1 MFIDPVYLMFLLPG
15 LILAA
20 VASMLVKTTFS
31 RYARVRA
38 YSGMTGAQAA
48 ERMLRANGV
57 FDVQVEQTQGFL
69 SDHYD
74 PTRKVLRLSPDVY
87 GSNSL
92 SAVGVACH
100 EAGHALQHAAA
111 YAPLTLR
118 TLLVPATNFASMF
131 AFYVF
136 FAGLLFNSQSLVYI
150 GCALFAVGFLF
161 AVVTLPVEWDA
172 SARAKQHLATTGIVS
187 PDQVQHAGRVLNA
200 AFLTYLAGAVSSL
213 CLLYFMFRRVT
224 WRTQGKVIGEHHSRK
239 PVSLS
244 RSPAGAGPGI
254 HSLLERIAPREL
266 ISNASDAIDR
276 AQYLGLTD
284 VADRR
289 CAGWKIDLIVD
300 KEDKTLTITDN
311 GIGMNEEDLDKN
323 LGVIANSGT
332 KAFAQA
338 LKEKQQTNIPEL
350 IGQFGVGFYAAFMV
364 AESVTVITLKR
375 GEGQKAVKWTSTG
388 TGSYTLE
395 EAARDK
401 PGTTIVLKLREG
413 MEEFLNE
420 WRLHELVKKYSD
432 FIAYPIR
439 FSDTGEAPAEDAQP
453 FNTMKAI
460 WKRPKSELTEEAT
473 NEFYTHLT
481 HDYNPPLKTIPM
493 SVEGVVEFKALL
505 FLPKQAGID
514 LMMPNKKYGLHL
526 YVRNVFIGADFD
538 LLLPEYL
545 RFVKGVVDSSDLP
558 LNVSR
563 EMLQDDA
570 VIRKIKSNITGKVL
584 STLAEMMADEPETYT
599 AFFTAFGRVLKEG
612 LHHDYENAD
621 KLKALMMFR
630 SATRDGNALI
640 SLADYVKAMPET
652 QQDIYYLIAEDLE
665 TAKRAPHIEALTKRG
680 YDVLLFTD
688 PIDQWIADTLREFEG
703 KKLVAVDKGALE
715 VGTDEEK
722 AAAKKKIETAADD
735 FKELTAFIQEHL
747 KDHVKEVRFSP
758 RLTDSACCLVA
769 DENALNP
776 SMERLMRAM
785 NQDVPKQLRTLELN
799 PDHAV
804 IARMKSML
812 EADKADPR
820 LADFADL
827 LFGQALLAEGSAP
840 QNPQRFTQLVAE
852 LMTQV

>member
-1 MFIDPVYLMFLLPG
+1 MSKKTHIFKAEIQQVLD
-15 LILAA
+15 
-20 VASMLVKTTFS
+20 LV
-31 RYARVRA
+31 
-38 YSGMTGAQAA
+38 
-48 ERMLRANGV
+48 
-57 FDVQVEQTQGFL
+57 
-69 SDHYD
+69 
-74 PTRKVLRLSPDVY
+74 
-87 GSNSL
+87 
-92 SAVGVACH
+92 
-100 EAGHALQHAAA
+100 
-111 YAPLTLR
+111 
-118 TLLVPATNFASMF
+118 
-131 AFYVF
+131 
-136 FAGLLFNSQSLVYI
+136 
-150 GCALFAVGFLF
+150 
-161 AVVTLPVEWDA
+161 
-172 SARAKQHLATTGIVS
+172 
-187 PDQVQHAGRVLNA
+187 
-200 AFLTYLAGAVSSL
+200 
-213 CLLYFMFRRVT
+213 
-224 WRTQGKVIGEHHSRK
+224 
-239 PVSLS
+239 
-244 RSPAGAGPGI
+244 I
-254 HSLLERIAPREL
+254 HSLYSKKEIFLREL

-284 VADRR
+284 KSVVAD
-289 CAGWKIDLIVD
+289 APVWKIDLIVD
-300 KEDKTLTITDN
+300 KEDKTLAIADN
-311 GIGMNEEDLDKN
+311 GIGMSEEELDKN

-364 AESVTVITLKR
+364 AETVTVITLKR
-375 GEGQKAVKWTSTG
+375 GEGQKAVKWSSAG
-388 TGSYTLE
+388 DGSYSLE

-413 MEEFLNE
+413 MDDFLNE

-439 FSDTGEAPAEDAQP
+439 FSDTGEAPKEDAQP
-453 FNTMKAI
+453 LNTMKAL
-460 WKRPKSELTEEAT
+460 WKRPKSELAEEET
-473 NEFYTHLT
+473 NKFYTHLT

-493 SVEGVVEFKALL
+493 SVEGAVEFKALL
-505 FLPKQAGID
+505 FLPKQAGFD
-514 LMMPNKKYGLHL
+514 LMMPNKKHGLHL

-570 VIRKIKSNITGKVL
+570 VIRKIKSNITGKIL
-584 STLAEMMADEPETYT
+584 GTLAEMMADAPETYT

-612 LHHDYENAD
+612 LHNDYENGD

-665 TAKRAPHIEALTKRG
+665 TARHAPHIEALTQRG

-688 PIDQWIADTLREFEG
+688 PIDQWVVDTLREFDG

-722 AAAKKKIETAADD
+722 AAAKKKIEAAAGD
-735 FKELTAFIQEHL
+735 FKELTALIQEHL
-747 KDHVKEVRFSP
+747 KDDVKEVRFSP
-758 RLTDSACCLVA
+758 RLTGSACCLVA
-769 DENALNP
+769 DEHALNP

-785 NQDVPKQLRTLELN
+785 NQEVPKQLRTLGLN

-812 EADKADPR
+812 ETDKTDTR
-820 LADFADL
+820 LADYADL
-827 LFGQALLAEGSAP
+827 LFGQALLAEGASP
-840 QNPQRFTQLVAE
+840 KNPQRFTRLVAE
-852 LMTQV
+852 LMAQV

>member
-1 MFIDPVYLMFLLPG
+1 MSKKTHIFKAEIQQVLD
-15 LILAA
+15 
-20 VASMLVKTTFS
+20 LV
-31 RYARVRA
+31 
-38 YSGMTGAQAA
+38 
-48 ERMLRANGV
+48 
-57 FDVQVEQTQGFL
+57 
-69 SDHYD
+69 
-74 PTRKVLRLSPDVY
+74 
-87 GSNSL
+87 
-92 SAVGVACH
+92 
-100 EAGHALQHAAA
+100 
-111 YAPLTLR
+111 
-118 TLLVPATNFASMF
+118 
-131 AFYVF
+131 
-136 FAGLLFNSQSLVYI
+136 
-150 GCALFAVGFLF
+150 
-161 AVVTLPVEWDA
+161 
-172 SARAKQHLATTGIVS
+172 
-187 PDQVQHAGRVLNA
+187 
-200 AFLTYLAGAVSSL
+200 
-213 CLLYFMFRRVT
+213 
-224 WRTQGKVIGEHHSRK
+224 
-239 PVSLS
+239 
-244 RSPAGAGPGI
+244 I
-254 HSLLERIAPREL
+254 HSLYSKKEIFLREL

-284 VADRR
+284 KSIVAD
-289 CAGWKIDLIVD
+289 APVWKIDLIVD

-311 GIGMNEEDLDKN
+311 GIGMSEEDLDKN
-323 LGVIANSGT
+323 LGVIASSGT

-364 AESVTVITLKR
+364 AETVTVITLKR
-375 GEGQKAVKWTSTG
+375 GEGQKAVKWSSTG
-388 TGSYTLE
+388 AGSYTLE
-395 EAARDK
+395 DAARDK

-460 WKRPKSELTEEAT
+460 WKRPKSELTEEET
-473 NEFYTHLT
+473 NKFYTHLT
-481 HDYNPPLKTIPM
+481 HDYTPPLKTIPM
-493 SVEGVVEFKALL
+493 SVEGAVEFKALL

-545 RFVKGVVDSSDLP
+545 RFVRGVVDSSDLP

-584 STLAEMMADEPETYT
+584 STLAEMMADTPDTYT
-599 AFFTAFGRVLKEG
+599 TFFTAFGRVLKEG
-612 LHHDYENAD
+612 LHQDYENAD

-722 AAAKKKIETAADD
+722 AAAKKKIETATDD

-747 KDHVKEVRFSP
+747 KEHVKEVRFSP

-785 NQDVPKQLRTLELN
+785 NQEVPKQLRTLELN

-812 EADKADPR
+812 ETDKADPR
-820 LADFADL
+820 LADFTDL

>member
-1 MFIDPVYLMFLLPG
+1 MSKKTHIFKAEIQQVLD
-15 LILAA
+15 
-20 VASMLVKTTFS
+20 LV
-31 RYARVRA
+31 
-38 YSGMTGAQAA
+38 
-48 ERMLRANGV
+48 
-57 FDVQVEQTQGFL
+57 
-69 SDHYD
+69 
-74 PTRKVLRLSPDVY
+74 
-87 GSNSL
+87 
-92 SAVGVACH
+92 
-100 EAGHALQHAAA
+100 
-111 YAPLTLR
+111 
-118 TLLVPATNFASMF
+118 
-131 AFYVF
+131 
-136 FAGLLFNSQSLVYI
+136 
-150 GCALFAVGFLF
+150 
-161 AVVTLPVEWDA
+161 
-172 SARAKQHLATTGIVS
+172 
-187 PDQVQHAGRVLNA
+187 
-200 AFLTYLAGAVSSL
+200 
-213 CLLYFMFRRVT
+213 
-224 WRTQGKVIGEHHSRK
+224 
-239 PVSLS
+239 
-244 RSPAGAGPGI
+244 I
-254 HSLLERIAPREL
+254 HSLYSKKEIFLREL

-284 VADRR
+284 KSIVAD
-289 CAGWKIDLIVD
+289 APVWKIDLIVD

-311 GIGMNEEDLDKN
+311 GIGMSEEDLDKN
-323 LGVIANSGT
+323 LGVIASSGT

-375 GEGQKAVKWTSTG
+375 GEDQKAVKWTSTG

-584 STLAEMMADEPETYT
+584 STLAEMMADTPDTYT
-599 AFFTAFGRVLKEG
+599 TFFTAFGRVLKEG
-612 LHHDYENAD
+612 LHQDYENAD

-640 SLADYVKAMPET
+640 SLADYVKVMPET

-722 AAAKKKIETAADD
+722 AAAKKKIETATDD
-735 FKELTAFIQEHL
+735 FKDLTAFIQEHL
-747 KDHVKEVRFSP
+747 KEHVKEVRFSP

-785 NQDVPKQLRTLELN
+785 NQEVPKQLRTLELN

-812 EADKADPR
+812 ETDKADPR
-820 LADFADL
+820 LADFTDL

-840 QNPQRFTQLVAE
+840 KNPQRFTQLVAE

>member
-1 MFIDPVYLMFLLPG
+1 MSKKTHIFKAEIQQVLD
-15 LILAA
+15 
-20 VASMLVKTTFS
+20 LV
-31 RYARVRA
+31 
-38 YSGMTGAQAA
+38 
-48 ERMLRANGV
+48 
-57 FDVQVEQTQGFL
+57 
-69 SDHYD
+69 
-74 PTRKVLRLSPDVY
+74 
-87 GSNSL
+87 
-92 SAVGVACH
+92 
-100 EAGHALQHAAA
+100 
-111 YAPLTLR
+111 
-118 TLLVPATNFASMF
+118 
-131 AFYVF
+131 
-136 FAGLLFNSQSLVYI
+136 
-150 GCALFAVGFLF
+150 
-161 AVVTLPVEWDA
+161 
-172 SARAKQHLATTGIVS
+172 
-187 PDQVQHAGRVLNA
+187 
-200 AFLTYLAGAVSSL
+200 
-213 CLLYFMFRRVT
+213 
-224 WRTQGKVIGEHHSRK
+224 
-239 PVSLS
+239 
-244 RSPAGAGPGI
+244 I
-254 HSLLERIAPREL
+254 HSLYSKKEIFLREL

-284 VADRR
+284 KSVVAD
-289 CAGWKIDLIVD
+289 APVWKIDLIVD
-300 KEDKTLTITDN
+300 KEDKTLAIADN
-311 GIGMNEEDLDKN
+311 GIGMSEEELDKN

-364 AESVTVITLKR
+364 AETVTVITLKR
-375 GEGQKAVKWTSTG
+375 GEGQKAVKWSSAG
-388 TGSYTLE
+388 DGSYSLE

-413 MEEFLNE
+413 MDDFLNE

-439 FSDTGEAPAEDAQP
+439 FSDTGEAPKEDAQP
-453 FNTMKAI
+453 LNTMKAL
-460 WKRPKSELTEEAT
+460 WKRPKSELAEEET
-473 NEFYTHLT
+473 NKFYTHLT

-493 SVEGVVEFKALL
+493 SVEGAVEFKALL
-505 FLPKQAGID
+505 FLPKQAGFD
-514 LMMPNKKYGLHL
+514 LMMPNKKHGLHL

-570 VIRKIKSNITGKVL
+570 VIRKIKSNITGKIL
-584 STLAEMMADEPETYT
+584 GTLAEMMADAPETYT

-612 LHHDYENAD
+612 LHNDYENGD
-621 KLKALMMFR
+621 KLKALMLFR

-665 TAKRAPHIEALTKRG
+665 TARHAPHIEALTQRG

-688 PIDQWIADTLREFEG
+688 PIDQWVVDTLREFDG

-722 AAAKKKIETAADD
+722 AAAKKKIEAAAGD
-735 FKELTAFIQEHL
+735 FKELTALIQEHL
-747 KDHVKEVRFSP
+747 KDDVKEVRFSP
-758 RLTDSACCLVA
+758 RLTGSACCLVA
-769 DENALNP
+769 DEHALNP

-785 NQDVPKQLRTLELN
+785 NQEVPKQLRTLELN

-812 EADKADPR
+812 ETDKNDTR
-820 LADFADL
+820 LADYADL
-827 LFGQALLAEGSAP
+827 LFGQALLAEGASP
-840 QNPQRFTQLVAE
+840 KNPQRFTQLVAE
-852 LMTQV
+852 LMAQV

>member
-1 MFIDPVYLMFLLPG
+1 MSKKTRVFKAEVQQVLD
-15 LILAA
+15 
-20 VASMLVKTTFS
+20 LV
-31 RYARVRA
+31 
-38 YSGMTGAQAA
+38 
-48 ERMLRANGV
+48 
-57 FDVQVEQTQGFL
+57 
-69 SDHYD
+69 
-74 PTRKVLRLSPDVY
+74 
-87 GSNSL
+87 
-92 SAVGVACH
+92 
-100 EAGHALQHAAA
+100 
-111 YAPLTLR
+111 
-118 TLLVPATNFASMF
+118 
-131 AFYVF
+131 
-136 FAGLLFNSQSLVYI
+136 
-150 GCALFAVGFLF
+150 
-161 AVVTLPVEWDA
+161 
-172 SARAKQHLATTGIVS
+172 
-187 PDQVQHAGRVLNA
+187 
-200 AFLTYLAGAVSSL
+200 
-213 CLLYFMFRRVT
+213 
-224 WRTQGKVIGEHHSRK
+224 
-239 PVSLS
+239 
-244 RSPAGAGPGI
+244 I
-254 HSLLERIAPREL
+254 HSLYSKKEIFLREL

-284 VADRR
+284 KSLIAD
-289 CAGWKIDLIVD
+289 APNWKIDLIVD

-545 RFVKGVVDSSDLP
+545 RFVKDVVDSSDLP

>member
-1 MFIDPVYLMFLLPG
+1 MSKKTRVFKAEVQQVLD
-15 LILAA
+15 
-20 VASMLVKTTFS
+20 LV
-31 RYARVRA
+31 
-38 YSGMTGAQAA
+38 
-48 ERMLRANGV
+48 
-57 FDVQVEQTQGFL
+57 
-69 SDHYD
+69 
-74 PTRKVLRLSPDVY
+74 
-87 GSNSL
+87 
-92 SAVGVACH
+92 
-100 EAGHALQHAAA
+100 
-111 YAPLTLR
+111 
-118 TLLVPATNFASMF
+118 
-131 AFYVF
+131 
-136 FAGLLFNSQSLVYI
+136 
-150 GCALFAVGFLF
+150 
-161 AVVTLPVEWDA
+161 
-172 SARAKQHLATTGIVS
+172 
-187 PDQVQHAGRVLNA
+187 
-200 AFLTYLAGAVSSL
+200 
-213 CLLYFMFRRVT
+213 
-224 WRTQGKVIGEHHSRK
+224 
-239 PVSLS
+239 
-244 RSPAGAGPGI
+244 I
-254 HSLLERIAPREL
+254 HSLYSKKEIFLREL

-284 VADRR
+284 KSLIAD
-289 CAGWKIDLIVD
+289 APNWKIDLIVD

-481 HDYNPPLKTIPM
+481 HDHNPPLKTIPM

-747 KDHVKEVRFSP
+747 KEHVKEVRFSP